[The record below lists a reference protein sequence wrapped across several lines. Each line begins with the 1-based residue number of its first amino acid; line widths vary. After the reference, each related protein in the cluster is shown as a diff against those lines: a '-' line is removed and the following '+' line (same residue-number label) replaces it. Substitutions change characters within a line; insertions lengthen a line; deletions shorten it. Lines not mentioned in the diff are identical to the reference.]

1 MRRAKIVNTLGP
13 AVESHDGI
21 KELIEAGMN
30 VARLNMSHGDY
41 PEHQKRLDLVRSV
54 SAELGINVA
63 ALADLQGPKIR
74 TGVFAKA
81 EGESNGKIV
90 LKKGDKFTIT
100 TDDIIGN
107 QERVST
113 TFKGLPGD
121 CHAGDTILIDDGNIQ
136 LEVESVTD
144 TDVNCICTVPG
155 PVSDHKGI
163 NLPGVPVSLP
173 AMTEK
178 DEENL
183 RWALGVGIDLVA
195 LSFVRHGDDIERV
208 HQIMDE
214 EGRRVPVIAKLEKP
228 QAIENLDSIIDNFD
242 AVMVARGDMAVEC
255 PLEEVPL
262 IQKTIIEKARLQAK
276 PVIVAT
282 QMLESMI
289 HNPRPTRAEAADV
302 ANAILDGADGVM
314 TSAETSVGAYPGETV
329 RTMAKIVEST
339 EAHGLDKIAPI
350 AWDPHTTGGIIS
362 KAATEVAERA
372 EAKYLVSFTKSG
384 DTARRLSRLRP
395 STPMLVFTPD
405 ETTTKTLAW
414 TWGAQAIVTPVFQN
428 SEELYGWVNSYLRD
442 NNLVAVGERVV
453 VVSGSPMDVPGKTN
467 DLRVLRIKEG

>member
-1 MRRAKIVNTLGP
+1 MNTLGP
-13 AVESHDGI
+13 AVDSHDGI

-41 PEHQKRLDLVRSV
+41 EEHQHRLDLVRSV
-54 SAELGINVA
+54 SAELGVNVA
-63 ALADLQGPKIR
+63 ALGDLQGPKIR
-74 TGVFAKA
+74 TGVFEKA
-81 EGESNGKIV
+81 EGQSNGKIV
-90 LKKGDKFTIT
+90 LKLGDKFTIT
-100 TDDIIGN
+100 TDDIVGN

-121 CHAGDTILIDDGNIQ
+121 CHPGDIILIDDGNVS
-136 LEVESVTD
+136 LKVVSVTD
-144 TDVNCICTVPG
+144 TDVNTECIVPG
-155 PVSDHKGI
+155 AVSDHKGI
-163 NLPGVPVSLP
+163 NLPGVAVSLP

-183 RWALGVGIDLVA
+183 RWALGVGIDLIA
-195 LSFVRHGDDIERV
+195 LSFVRHGSDIDRV

-228 QAIENLDSIIDNFD
+228 QAIDNLDSIIDNFD

-289 HNPRPTRAEAADV
+289 HAPRPTRAEAADV

-314 TSAETSVGAYPGETV
+314 TSAETSVGDYPGETV
-329 RTMAKIVEST
+329 RTMARIVEST

-350 AWDPHTTGGIIS
+350 DWDPHTTSGIIS
-362 KAATEVAERA
+362 KAAAEIATAA
-372 EAKYLVSFTKSG
+372 EAKFIVAFSKSG
-384 DTARRLSRLRP
+384 DTAKRISRLRP
-395 STPMLVFTPD
+395 ATPMLVFTSD
-405 ETTTKTLAW
+405 EVTTKTLAW
-414 TWGAQAIVTPVFQN
+414 TWGANTIVTPTFT
-428 SEELYGWVNSYLRD
+428 SAEDLYEWVNDYIRD
-442 NNLVAVGERVV
+442 KGLAEVGERMV
-453 VVSGSPMDVPGKTN
+453 VVSGSPMGIAGKTN
-467 DLRVLRIKEG
+467 DIRVLRIKK